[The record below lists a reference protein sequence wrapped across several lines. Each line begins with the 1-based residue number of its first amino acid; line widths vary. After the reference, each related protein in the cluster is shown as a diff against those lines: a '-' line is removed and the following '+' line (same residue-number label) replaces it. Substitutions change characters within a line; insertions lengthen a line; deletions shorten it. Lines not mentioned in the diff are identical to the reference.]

1 MACCCGSMACS
12 LCSCCTNGKSSTLT
26 RIMYAVM
33 LLVGTIIACI
43 TLAPGL
49 QDFLRKV
56 PFCSESQ
63 SIAQSVGMG
72 SIDCQAVVGY
82 MAVYRICFGMAA
94 FFLIMAFMMI
104 GVKSSRD
111 NRSAI
116 QNGYVCNRSEAL
128 LVNLTTINSITCS
141 RLFAF
146 VQVLTT
152 DRILWHTL
160 VILVTLLLLLFSNHW
175 HNIFNLVN
183 FYAKGFPGYS
193 QMSSCFPV
201 SSYQK

>member
-1 MACCCGSMACS
+1 MACS

-63 SIAQSVGMG
+63 SIAQSMGVVG

-82 MAVYRICFGMAA
+82 MAVYRICFGMGV
-94 FFLIMAFMMI
+94 FFLIMALMMI

-111 NRSAI
+111 NRAAI
-116 QNGYVCNRSEAL
+116 QNG
-128 LVNLTTINSITCS
+128 
-141 RLFAF
+141 
-146 VQVLTT
+146 
-152 DRILWHTL
+152 
-160 VILVTLLLLLFSNHW
+160 
-175 HNIFNLVN
+175 
-183 FYAKGFPGYS
+183 
-193 QMSSCFPV
+193 
-201 SSYQK
+201 

>member
-1 MACCCGSMACS
+1 MLSGVSGGILYDYLVCHCGLPLIVVIVCSLFSHSQMACCCGSMACS

-33 LLVGTIIACI
+33 LLVGTIVACI

-56 PFCSESQ
+56 PFCTESQ
-63 SIAQSVGMG
+63 SITQSVVG

-82 MAVYRICFGMAA
+82 MAVYRICFGMAM

-116 QNGYVCNRSEAL
+116 QNG
-128 LVNLTTINSITCS
+128 
-141 RLFAF
+141 
-146 VQVLTT
+146 
-152 DRILWHTL
+152 
-160 VILVTLLLLLFSNHW
+160 
-175 HNIFNLVN
+175 
-183 FYAKGFPGYS
+183 
-193 QMSSCFPV
+193 
-201 SSYQK
+201 